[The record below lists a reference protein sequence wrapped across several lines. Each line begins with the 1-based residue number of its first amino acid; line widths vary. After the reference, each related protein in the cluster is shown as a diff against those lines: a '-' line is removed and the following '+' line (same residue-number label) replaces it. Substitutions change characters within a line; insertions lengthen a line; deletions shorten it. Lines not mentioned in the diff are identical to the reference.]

1 MCFQFPNLTKAVP
14 PPSKTV
20 FLISIAMFYQFL
32 EVAGEAGASVQ
43 LVELQLLWL
52 RMKRPRMPIITR
64 AVRSLG
70 ASVERWKPKA
80 LRWMHTALRPRFA
93 AIRRFTFP
101 GMLPHTINICD
112 FGLA

>member
-14 PPSKTV
+14 PPSKAV
-20 FLISIAMFYQFL
+20 FLISIAMFCQFL
-32 EVAGEAGASVQ
+32 EVAGEAGAPVQ

-80 LRWMHTALRPRFA
+80 LRWMHVALRPRFA

-101 GMLPHTINICD
+101 GM
-112 FGLA
+112 